1 MKIKFTYG
9 NNGSKTFYLEPYTSK
24 QEKELIL
31 IQAYSPSIT
40 EENLDDALRICNF
53 EGDIS
58 SLTLQE
64 KILILWKYREISIS
78 ENVSLKFQCPHC
90 GTMCDNDVKI
100 TDLYIPAQE
109 PSESVI
115 DNYDG
120 TGEVS
125 LSDDADLNEYI
136 QASKDIDKHIGHFDF
151 TRPCMCVRCKKPVN
165 VDLSK
170 PEFVLDNMSE
180 KSIQG
185 IYDQYNSLVY
195 FGHYSKLDI
204 DSMYP
209 FERDVLLGILQKT
222 IEEINKAKTKKK

>member
-9 NNGSKTFYLEPYTSK
+9 PKTFYLEPYTTA

-31 IQAYSPSIT
+31 IQAYSQNIT
-40 EENLDDALRICNF
+40 EENLDDALRICKFSGN
-53 EGDIS
+53 IS
-58 SLTLQE
+58 DLTLQE

-78 ENVSLKFQCPHC
+78 ETVALKFQCPHC

-100 TDLYIPAQE
+100 TDLYLPAEE
-109 PSESVI
+109 PLKSI
-115 DNYDG
+115 HDNMNG
-120 TGEVS
+120 TGTVNI
-125 LSDDADLNEYI
+125 SDDADIETYM
-136 QASKDIDKHIGHFDF
+136 QACKDIDKHIGHFDF
-151 TRPCMCVRCKKPVN
+151 TKPCVCLKCKNEVN
-165 VDLSK
+165 VQLSD
-170 PEFVLDNMSE
+170 PSFVLDNMSE

-185 IYDQYNSLVY
+185 IYDQYNSLIY

-222 IEEINKAKTKKK
+222 IKELNKNAQNPNK

>member
-9 NNGSKTFYLEPYTSK
+9 NKTFYLEPYTSK

-31 IQAYSPSIT
+31 IQAYSPSIS

-53 EGDIS
+53 DGEIS
-58 SLTLQE
+58 SLSLQE

-78 ENVSLKFQCPHC
+78 EDVSLKFQCPHC

-100 TDLYIPAQE
+100 TNLYKPAE
-109 PSESVI
+109 IPSEI
-115 DNYDG
+115 IRDNYDG
-120 TGEVS
+120 TGEVH
-125 LSDDADLNEYI
+125 LSDDADISEYI
-136 QASKDIDKHIGHFDF
+136 QASKDISKHIGHFDF
-151 TRPCMCVRCKKPVN
+151 TRQCTCVRCQKSVN

-170 PEFVLDNMSE
+170 IEFVLDNMSE

-185 IYDQYNSLVY
+185 IYDQYNSLIY

-209 FERDVLLGILQKT
+209 FERDVFLGILQKT
-222 IEEINKAKTKKK
+222 IEEMNKNKSKKK